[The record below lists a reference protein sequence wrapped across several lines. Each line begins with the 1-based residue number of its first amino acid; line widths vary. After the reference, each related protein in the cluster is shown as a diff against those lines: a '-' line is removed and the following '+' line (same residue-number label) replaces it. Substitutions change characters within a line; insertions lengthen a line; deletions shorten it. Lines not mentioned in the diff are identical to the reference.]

1 MRFLLLLCEYTRI
14 SHSTRVIYRTNHAVH
29 IGPVYSF
36 ARRQIMVKVLKRTG
50 ALLPIVALTIL
61 LAACGGAGT
70 TGSNATAPAGQST
83 AATAAP
89 AAQASTAPAAAP
101 AAAGGNLV

>member
-1 MRFLLLLCEYTRI
+1 MRFLLLLCEYTHI

-29 IGPVYSF
+29 IGPVFSF

-61 LAACGGAGT
+61 LAACGGGA

-83 AATAAP
+83 DATAAPEAQATAAP
-89 AAQASTAPAAAP
+89 AAAGQATTAPAA
-101 AAAGGNLV
+101 